1 MYKKQWGLYTG
12 VLLIILLFFAV
23 PLRSEAAWVRN
34 TDGTYSYYKNN
45 GKKAVSTWI
54 NNKYYV
60 DADGIRQ
67 TGWLTL
73 KKKTYFLDKSTGRKL
88 TKTWVR
94 ASGEFYYFNA
104 NGVMVKNKKVGQYY
118 VGPDGKRLSNTWV
131 DGNIYLD
138 SNGKSVKGLQMI
150 DGKYYYFNNST
161 GKKTVLDKVTVDGI
175 LYEFDKDGVG
185 VIVSDGKIPAAKVSV
200 EDTYYSDP
208 CVSDE
213 TLLGAIIYCEAGN
226 QPYYGQLAVGM
237 VIMNRMYS
245 SSFPGQTTV
254 REVVY
259 AKTQFQPARNNTL
272 TNALENPLVVTDA
285 CRKAAKETLKLY
297 KNYTPGKKIYL
308 TLQDQEKVEFSEY
321 YFFMTYP
328 SYVRLGLK
336 SEYSK
341 IGDHVFFK
349 TWKR

>member
-1 MYKKQWGLYTG
+1 MWM
-12 VLLIILLFFAV
+12 
-23 PLRSEAAWVRN
+23 
-34 TDGTYSYYKNN
+34 
-45 GKKAVSTWI
+45 
-54 NNKYYV
+54 
-60 DADGIRQ
+60 
-67 TGWLTL
+67 
-73 KKKTYFLDKSTGRKL
+73 KKTYFLDKTTGKKITR
-88 TKTWVR
+88 TWVKTG
-94 ASGEFYYFNA
+94 GEFYYFNA
-104 NGVMVKNKKVGQYY
+104 NGVMAKNKKVGQYY
-118 VGPDGKRLSNTWV
+118 VGSDGKRLSNTWV
-131 DGNIYLD
+131 DDSIYLD
-138 SNGKSVKGLQMI
+138 SSGKSVKGLYVI

-161 GKKTVLDKVTVDGI
+161 GKKTVLDRVTVNGT

-185 VIVSDGKIPAAKVSV
+185 TIVSDGKIPTAKISV

-208 CVSDE
+208 YVSDE
-213 TLLGAIIYCEAGN
+213 ALLGAIIYCESGN

-245 SSFPGQTTV
+245 SAFPGQTTV

-272 TNALENPLVVTDA
+272 TNALTNPLVVSDS

-297 KNYTPGKKIYL
+297 KNYTVGKKIYL
-308 TLQDQEKVEFSEY
+308 TIDDKKVEFSGY

-349 TWKR
+349 TWKK